1 MFFHLFNVLYLC
13 HVIIDIGYL
22 VGRYLLKQFQKTNN
36 DNKVLAMAAY
46 NYSAMQEVVSQRVA
60 A

>member
-22 VGRYLLKQFQKTNN
+22 VGRYLLKQFQKIINA
-36 DNKVLAMAAY
+36 KKQLAIAAL
-46 NYSAMQEVVSQRVA
+46 NYASMSEVVSQRVA